1 MILPER
7 PIAANPGYLW
17 DTQNQGPRTT
27 DQGPRTTDQGPRT
40 KDQGSRSKDQ
50 GSSIKVQGPRIKD
63 HGPCFGT
70 NEHPRRD
77 TGAISRLSKS
87 TIEGLSKCP
96 CWVAQNPLPKN
107 LVFLVH
113 WFWIFRFTGSG
124 IFGFRCSGQWAQF
137 LGFRGRFLDPEIGP
151 SPPLLD
157 QSRALCFQYK
167 CLGKMQFYPFRAD
180 GPGADFGGSPGRRL
194 FFFDFFLFLIF
205 GPGFFCKKSSRKS

>member
-137 LGFRGRFLDPEIGP
+137 LGFRGRFLNPEIGP
-151 SPPLLD
+151 SPPFWT
-157 QSRALCFQYK
+157 SHGLCVFNINVWVK
-167 CLGKMQFYPFRAD
+167 CNSTLSGPMGLGPIS
-180 GPGADFGGSPGRRL
+180 GGRL
-194 FFFDFFLFLIF
+194 GDACFFLIF
-205 GPGFFCKKSSRKS
+205 FCF